1 MTDNDLNREMTA
13 LAKGLRA
20 IASDFVSA
28 ASWLENAAEHGVEKV
43 DNSRFL
49 SSVVW
54 ALDKILSYE
63 VERVLFWSRSKA
75 VKAELEELMAR
86 LTKEAES

>member
-1 MTDNDLNREMTA
+1 MTDKDLNREMVS
-13 LAKGLRA
+13 LAKGLRT

-28 ASWLENAAEHGVEKV
+28 ARWLEDAAENGVEKV
-43 DNSRFL
+43 DNPRFL

-75 VKAELEELMAR
+75 VKAELEQLMAR
-86 LTKEAES
+86 LTKGVE